1 VIESSAGDAD
11 HRRLERVLS
20 ITRDILRAPDL
31 DFALESIARGVADV
45 FGFRYV
51 TIVISEDDGDVLY
64 RRVMYGYPPEI
75 VARRRNERIERSAI
89 LALLG
94 GRFEIDENCYFLP
107 AESEADWARSIY
119 TGALPRDAPRASAT
133 SWHERDSLCLVLRD
147 EQGVMIGYMSPD
159 APIDGNIPDPD
170 ELHAMDLFVNL
181 MGLALAKARA
191 QARLRHEA
199 THDGLTGLA
208 NRALFGERLADEL
221 ERRREMPSRASAVL
235 FFDLNDFKQIND
247 TLGHAAGDAML
258 RVVAERLLR
267 AVRANDLVARIGGDE
282 FAVLLSDRNDS
293 SAVDATVAR
302 IQEALV
308 APVAI
313 EGRTVYVTASVGI
326 ALTDRGDEGVEDI
339 LRRADAAMYHA
350 KSLGHARF
358 AYFAEFM
365 LNEATRRLALS
376 GDLRAAV
383 EAREFGLDY
392 QPIIRLADGAIVGFE
407 ALVRWRGAR
416 GEVFP
421 AEFVP
426 LAEEFGLMVP
436 IGRFVMV
443 EALRALGRWQHKT
456 GNLDLRMHVNLSVPE
471 LLEPSLV
478 AFIVRHLAL
487 AGVAPRSLTIEL
499 TESAIMRGNAFAL
512 GRLSSL
518 RERGVSLCIDDFGT
532 GYSSLRYLREFAV
545 DAMKIDRSFVES
557 TDGTLGAAPIVRVLT
572 QLGEAYQC
580 EVVAEGVETAA
591 QAAALEGLGCRYAQ
605 GFYFYRPMSG
615 RAIDA
620 LLEDRALNAETPSYP
635 AILSDASA
643 KLGL

>member
-1 VIESSAGDAD
+1 MINPSAGDDD

-20 ITRDILRAPDL
+20 ITRDILRVPDL

-51 TIVISEDDGDVLY
+51 TIVISEDDGDVMY

-89 LALLG
+89 LELLG

-119 TGALPRDAPRASAT
+119 TGALPRDAPRT
-133 SWHERDSLCLVLRD
+133 SPTAWHERDSLCLVLRD
-147 EQGVMIGYMSPD
+147 EQGAMIGYMSPD
-159 APIDGNIPDPD
+159 APLDGNIPDPD

-199 THDGLTGLA
+199 THDALTGLA
-208 NRALFGERLADEL
+208 NRALFGERLANAL
-221 ERRREMPSRASAVL
+221 ERTRETPDRASAVL

-282 FAVLLSDRNDS
+282 FAVLLNDRNDAT
-293 SAVDATVAR
+293 AVDVTVAR

-308 APVAI
+308 APAAV

-326 ALTDRGDEGVEDI
+326 ALPDRDDERVEDI

-358 AYFAEFM
+358 AYFEEFM

-383 EAREFGLDY
+383 EAREFSVEY
-392 QPIIRLADGAIVGFE
+392 QPIIRLADGAIVAFE

-421 AEFVP
+421 SEFVP
-426 LAEEFGLMVP
+426 LAEEVGLMVP
-436 IGRFVMV
+436 IGRLVMA
-443 EALRALGRWQHKT
+443 EALRSLGRWQQQT
-456 GNLDLRMHVNLSVPE
+456 GDPALRMHVNLSVPE

-478 AFIVRHLAL
+478 AYVVRHLAL
-487 AGVAPRSLTIEL
+487 HGIAPHSLTIEM
-499 TESAIMRGNAFAL
+499 TESAIMRGNSFAL
-512 GRLSSL
+512 GRLASL

-532 GYSSLRYLREFAV
+532 GYSSLRYVREFAV

-557 TDGTLGAAPIVRVLT
+557 ADGSLGAAPIVRVLT
-572 QLGEAYQC
+572 QLGEAYRC
-580 EVVAEGVETAA
+580 DVVAEGVETAA
-591 QAAALEGLGCRYAQ
+591 QAAALEGLDCRYAQ
-605 GFYFYRPMSG
+605 GFYFYRPMSA

-620 LLEDRALNAETPSYP
+620 LLEERAGAAGYP
-635 AILSDASA
+635 AMLSDASA
-643 KLGL
+643 KFGL